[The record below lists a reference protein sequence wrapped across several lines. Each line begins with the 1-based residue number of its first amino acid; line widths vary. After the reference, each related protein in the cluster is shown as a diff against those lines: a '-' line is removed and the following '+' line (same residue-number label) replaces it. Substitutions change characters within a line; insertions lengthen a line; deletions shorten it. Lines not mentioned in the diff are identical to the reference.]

1 MGRRPARSPLNIF
14 LNDRHVGVLIRAASG
29 AVEFAYDSEW
39 LSWEHAIPVSL
50 SLPLG
55 TRRYVGAQVLAVFEN
70 LLPDAEPI
78 RRRLAERVGARGTDA
93 FSLLQRVGHD
103 CVGALQF
110 LSGDEQPNSTGTI
123 DGVALD
129 QSDVEALLTNLFR
142 APLGVDRDVDEH
154 FRISLAGAQE
164 KTALLWHEGRWFRP
178 HGTTPTTHILKPE
191 IAVPRGGIGLADSVE
206 NEFYCMK
213 LMEALGFPTAACEM
227 ATFGARKALVV
238 ERFDRLWTRDGRLIR
253 LPQEDCCQALSV
265 PLTMK
270 YQTDG
275 GPGVL
280 PIMRLLTGSN
290 DPATDQLTFFRA
302 QIAFWLLGASD
313 GHAKNFSLFLRPRGG
328 FQLTPIYDVLSAQPM
343 VDAGQIGRNAFKLS
357 MSIGNSG
364 KYRLNEL
371 HGRHFIETGK
381 ACGLSQVRIS
391 QAIEELREGIVTA
404 IETVNSNL
412 PAGFP
417 PALVASITEG
427 ARIRADRLLVAE

>member
-39 LSWEHAIPVSL
+39 LAWEQAIPVSL
-50 SLPLG
+50 SLPLS
-55 TRRYVGAQVLAVFEN
+55 TRRYVGAPVLAVFEN

-110 LSGDEQPNSTGTI
+110 LPGDEQPNSTGTI
-123 DGVALD
+123 DGAALD
-129 QSDVEALLTNLFR
+129 ESDVEALLTNLYR

-191 IAVPRGGIGLADSVE
+191 IAIPQGGIGLAESVE

-213 LMEALGFPTAACEM
+213 LIEALGFPTAPCRIV
-227 ATFGARKALVV
+227 TFGARKALVV
-238 ERFDRLWTRDGRLIR
+238 ERFDRFWTRDGRLIR
-253 LPQEDCCQALSV
+253 IPQEDCCQALSV
-265 PLTMK
+265 PPTMK
-270 YQTDG
+270 YQADG

-280 PIMRLLTGSN
+280 PIMRLLNGSN
-290 DPATDQLTFFRA
+290 DPAADQLTFFRA
-302 QIAFWLLGASD
+302 QIAFWLLGATD
-313 GHAKNFSLFLRPRGG
+313 GHAKNFSLFLRSGG
-328 FQLTPIYDVLSAQPM
+328 AFQLTPMYDVLSAQPM
-343 VDAGQIGRNAFKLS
+343 VDAGHIGRNAFKLS
-357 MSIGNSG
+357 TSIGNSG
-364 KYRLNEL
+364 KYRVNEL
-371 HGRHFIETGK
+371 HGRHFVETGK
-381 ACGLSQVRIS
+381 ACDLSQVRIS
-391 QAIEELREGIVTA
+391 QAIDELREGMVAA

-417 PALVASITEG
+417 PALVASITDG
-427 ARIRADRLLVAE
+427 ARVRANRLLVTK